1 MTRNSSNRQSTMKE
15 IDKFY
20 QSLMQDVG
28 AMQSGDED
36 GNTQEQIF
44 TRICLDMLSDAAETE
59 NVSVAY
65 DERDLKKKGQHK
77 INGYAISDN
86 YETVD
91 LFITLYANTTEIRTI
106 LKSEIDTASRMITNF
121 FRRAVYNDYVNEI
134 AESSEIFE
142 FANTLA
148 NYAELRNNLI
158 RVNAFILTN
167 GTYKGELPASQ
178 TICGYNIY
186 YKVIDIEY
194 LYKIS
199 EQAGVPIELDF
210 EDLNGLRYDIP
221 CLAANLNNPEYEA
234 YVAII
239 PGECLAQLY
248 DCYGARLLE
257 QNVRSF
263 LQFTGKIN
271 KGIRETIKNEPH
283 MFLAYNN
290 GIAATA
296 DHVELDETGH
306 FIRHISNLQ
315 IVNGGQ
321 TTASIFYTKKK
332 DKADISS
339 ILVQVKLSVIK
350 VKDQY
355 ADIVSRISRYANTQ
369 NKVND
374 ADFSA
379 NNPALVEIERISRYV
394 FAPATPT
401 NNLQTAWFFERA
413 RGQYKTLRAKE
424 GFTKSRQKAFDLKY
438 PKKQVVT
445 KVELAKYVN
454 AWQVKYITK
463 NNLQVLAI
471 GPHIVVRGNEKN
483 YAQFI
488 KYNLPDIKHID
499 AAWFEDAIAKAILFK
514 AADKR
519 YGTKLSGDHIG
530 ELKQVVV
537 PYTLSLLNIITNRK
551 LDLYRIWK
559 NQSISPALSDFI
571 YDLMKQVNNFILRES
586 PISHYIEW
594 AKKAECWLAVQSN
607 KWAYNLDEI
616 RQDFI
621 DEKNPPK
628 RNHKNDVEDE
638 ESDKRHKE
646 GIIRAIPFSLWK
658 KIETWGRD
666 TEMLQPTLTSLASD
680 IAYKIKNNRKLND
693 SDISRGYLI
702 YENVWQHNPELLEEA
717 DSLAEQDRAKAE
729 EASGTSS
736 QRTDGQ
742 DEITLELIQSMVEW
756 DKRRRI
762 LEDWKWKAMK
772 DVTDGTKPLTD
783 RMKYAFYFNLQKL
796 KKAGFPN

>member
-1 MTRNSSNRQSTMKE
+1 MKE

-20 QSLMQDVG
+20 QALMQDVV

-106 LKSEIDTASRMITNF
+106 SKSEVDTASRMITNF

-142 FANTLA
+142 FANRLA

-239 PGECLAQLY
+239 SGECLAQLY

-332 DKADISS
+332 DKADISN

-571 YDLMKQVNNFILRES
+571 YDLMKQVNDFILRKS

-594 AKKAECWLAVQSN
+594 AKKAECWFAVESN
-607 KWAYNLDEI
+607 KWDYNLDEI

-736 QRTDGQ
+736 QQADGQ
-742 DEITLELIQSMVEW
+742 DEITLELIRSMVEW

-772 DVTDGTKPLTD
+772 DVADGTKPLTD
-783 RMKYAFYFNLQKL
+783 RMKYAFYCNLQKL